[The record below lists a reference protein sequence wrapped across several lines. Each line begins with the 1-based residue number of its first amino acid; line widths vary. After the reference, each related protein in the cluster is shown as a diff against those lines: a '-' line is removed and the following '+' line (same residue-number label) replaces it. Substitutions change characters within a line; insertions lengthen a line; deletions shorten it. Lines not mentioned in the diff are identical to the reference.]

1 MQVKDG
7 RSKIYRTIPLKRMRG
22 SYLKSRHNDI
32 VFAEKAGR
40 WLNELA
46 DAIGPTVRIYK
57 EKVRIFEPNY
67 TRG

>member
-1 MQVKDG
+1 VKDG
-7 RSKIYRTIPLKRMRG
+7 RPKTYRTVPLKRMLG

-40 WLNELA
+40 WLNEVT
-46 DAIGPTVRIYK
+46 DAIGPTVRIHK